1 MYVIRTFY
9 DRLLKSVSWVIGVSL
24 PKSMNWVTGV
34 SLPKSVNWVTGVS
47 LPKRVNWVSGLMM
60 VGYTEG
66 ACDTGA
72 ITSCVGDMAAI
83 GSPQSSPISMQEFRN
98 MCE

>member
-1 MYVIRTFY
+1 MNW
-9 DRLLKSVSWVIGVSL
+9 VSGMSL
-24 PKSMNWVTGV
+24 PKRVNWVTGV
-34 SLPKSVNWVTGVS
+34 SLPKRENWVSGMSLPKRENWVSGMS

-83 GSPQSSPISMQEFRN
+83 GSPESSQISKQEFRN